1 MSWFSTLNKIKLM
14 LHFKNNYILH
24 QFNRLSFYIASI
36 LPELIKF
43 NTSIETGK

>member
-1 MSWFSTLNKIKLM
+1 M
-14 LHFKNNYILH
+14 LHFKKNNILH
-24 QFNRLSFYIASI
+24 DFNRLSFYIALI